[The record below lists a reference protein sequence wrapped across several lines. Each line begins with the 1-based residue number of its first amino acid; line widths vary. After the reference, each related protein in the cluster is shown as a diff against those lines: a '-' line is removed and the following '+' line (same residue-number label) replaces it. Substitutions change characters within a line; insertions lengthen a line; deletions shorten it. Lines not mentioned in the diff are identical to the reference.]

1 MRTWSCTRDPAADGL
16 PANHSHGTGAD
27 NVLKPV
33 GLFTTSP
40 TCSAH
45 SDTHLMRCF
54 SPVGCP
60 YANPNC
66 TSDLICRGL
75 SYREHTCS
83 NTPPSW
89 ENGIS
94 AQSTIFSWE
103 LSNHLLSLK
112 RWNHGLVK
120 KANWHLCLFIKSTV
134 WLNGSM
140 SIVTTLFYPGP
151 DLPMMDSN
159 LSVFDLLNPW
169 TLLTWAPNSQLLPSL
184 VSQGFLFCWIDA
196 NLSHCS
202 LYPYDRYSGQ
212 HTLTTWQ
219 WVLAPTRAR
228 RPAIGSCKSH
238 HCDFYFQ
245 TPVINNLL
253 SQQLRVNPQRRPG
266 ILIHRVLY
274 QRTRNMFPNVWP
286 GCRE

>member
-1 MRTWSCTRDPAADGL
+1 MHTWSCTRDPAVDGQ

-27 NVLKPV
+27 NVLKPA

-120 KANWHLCLFIKSTV
+120 KANWHLCLFIKSAV

-140 SIVTTLFYPGP
+140 SIVTTLFYPW
-151 DLPMMDSN
+151 
-159 LSVFDLLNPW
+159 W
-169 TLLTWAPNSQLLPSL
+169 TAIWVSLTSLIPEFCWHGLQTPNSYLSL
-184 VSQGFLFCWIDA
+184 VSQGFLFHWIDA
-196 NLSHCS
+196 KLSHCG
-202 LYPYDRYSGQ
+202 LYPYDRYSAQ

-219 WVLAPTRAR
+219 WVLAPTRAK
-228 RPAIGSCKSH
+228 RPAIGSCKSR

-253 SQQLRVNPQRRPG
+253 SQQLRVNPQRWPG

-274 QRTRNMFPNVWP
+274 QRTRNMFPNVRP